1 MHAHT
6 SHATRRLCSA
16 AARPLLALALLAGV
30 HEAAAQKVT
39 PTTAGTG
46 TGTRW
51 TFTMGEATFLAGAK
65 HGGRIHALRLAG
77 SDILHMDTATATNYG
92 STFWPSPQAVWNW
105 PPPANIDGNGA
116 YTAELVGDTVL
127 TLVGQV
133 DNTTKLRFRKEYWA
147 DLSDSTFNMRFTMV
161 NTGAA
166 RAWSPWQN
174 SRLDTGG
181 VYFFPAGEGTVTG
194 DLAQFVKDSIGMKWY
209 AHGTATTLSSGTTK
223 FFADGK
229 DGWFAHVTVDRILF
243 LKKFKD
249 APLSKKAPDPENEIQ
264 IYTTNRPINNSDFV
278 EMEVQG
284 SYDSIAQND
293 SASWDMKW
301 YVRKLPDSITNV
313 SIGNPQLVAFVNQV
327 LTPTSTSLRTPASRD
342 LAAARLAFAAGRV
355 EVTLEQARA
364 LTVSLLDARG
374 RLVQS
379 LHSGEL
385 SAGSHSFAL
394 PGASQGVHWVVLRDA
409 NRNVLASRL
418 IPSL

>member
-1 MHAHT
+1 MRSKKTALFLF
-6 SHATRRLCSA
+6 ASA
-16 AARPLLALALLAGV
+16 LSLAPSAM
-30 HEAAAQKVT
+30 AQKVS

-46 TGTRW
+46 TATRW
-51 TFTMGEATFLAGAK
+51 TFTMGQAAFLAGAK
-65 HGGRIHALRLAG
+65 HGGRIHALRFGA

-127 TLVGQV
+127 ALVGQV

-147 DLSDSTFNMRFTMV
+147 DLGDSTFNMRFTMV

-209 AHGTATTLSSGTTK
+209 AHGTATTLTSGTTK

-229 DGWFAHVTVDRILF
+229 DGWFAHVTVDGILF

-249 APLSKKAPDPENEIQ
+249 APVSKKAPDPENEIQ
-264 IYTTNRPINNSDFV
+264 IYTTNRPITNADFV

-284 SYDSIAQND
+284 AYDSIAQND
-293 SASWDMKW
+293 SSSWDVKW
-301 YVRKLPDSITNV
+301 YVRKLPDSIAATV
-313 SIGNPQLVAFVNQV
+313 GNPQLVAFVNQI
-327 LTPTSTSLRTPASRD
+327 LTPPSTSLRGASR
-342 LAAARLAFAAGRV
+342 AVTAARLAFAAGRV
-355 EVTLEQARA
+355 EVSLEQARV
-364 LTVSLLDARG
+364 LSVSLLDARG
-374 RLVQS
+374 RLVQP

-385 SAGSHSFAL
+385 SVGTHSFAV
-394 PGASQGVHWVVLRDA
+394 PAASRGVHWVVLRDLN
-409 NRNVLASRL
+409 NRVLASRL
-418 IPSL
+418 IPPL